1 LSEIPPKDESSS
13 GTEVRTRSFRKWQP
27 NATLTPDQ
35 ARRQTAVLRLAHD
48 GLSSRDA
55 TVAFLNSYNRQLDGV
70 PLHLALES
78 EEGLL
83 RVEQLLMKEKAKRQ
97 PVAKLGASQ

>member
-1 LSEIPPKDESSS
+1 
-13 GTEVRTRSFRKWQP
+13 
-27 NATLTPDQ
+27 
-35 ARRQTAVLRLAHD
+35 
-48 GLSSRDA
+48 
-55 TVAFLNSYNRQLDGV
+55 LDGV